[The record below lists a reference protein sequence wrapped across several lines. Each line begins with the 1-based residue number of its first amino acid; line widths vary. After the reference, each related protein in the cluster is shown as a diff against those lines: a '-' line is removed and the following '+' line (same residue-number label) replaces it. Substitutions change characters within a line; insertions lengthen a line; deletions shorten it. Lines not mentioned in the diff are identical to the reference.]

1 FFVAALL
8 AKSGMDGIETDV
20 PKENAPTVQL
30 DRELST
36 EEREKL
42 ERELARAE
50 EVAGLPPGS
59 LRLPDAAAKDSDES
73 TAEEA
78 GADESEGDGT
88 AANDYYDFSLGKWAS
103 EELEERLERGA
114 RGVSEDPA
122 RFVQTVLQQV
132 PTAMLFFLPLIALV
146 LKVLYLFSGRYYVEH
161 LIFTLH

>member
-1 FFVAALL
+1 WMLSLRELVFDFIGDLFNYDSRFFRTMHPLLLKPGWVTTEYLRGRRQKYLPPVRMYIFASLLFFFVAAIL

-59 LRLPDAAAKDSDES
+59 LRLPDAAAKDNDES

-88 AANDYYDFSLGKWAS
+88 AAND
-103 EELEERLERGA
+103 
-114 RGVSEDPA
+114 
-122 RFVQTVLQQV
+122 
-132 PTAMLFFLPLIALV
+132 
-146 LKVLYLFSGRYYVEH
+146 
-161 LIFTLH
+161 